1 MSNIDLGFA
10 QQIDTEW
17 KLKNKYF
24 PSKIGGKPVFLDLKN
39 IPQTEDLKCGKCGQR
54 LRFLLQIYAP
64 IETQMDAFH
73 RTLFVFCCHNNHCN
87 QFKVL
92 RSQLPRINPFYSSD
106 PPNYDLDEESYDPK
120 PEHFGHQLC
129 IVCGFVANNKCSKC
143 LKVNYCSKDH
153 QIIDWKEG
161 KHKQICGKT
170 DDFSKLNSINFSVI
184 FPEYEL
190 IIGDNESDN
199 SDCDLENDD
208 NNDSDLERNEIK
220 KYNDLIRKSCPK
232 YQNQNFEEYE
242 ESDSEEQKV
251 FDRFKRLSSGQQVIR
266 YCSYNEE
273 VVAEQEPL
281 WISAKNRPQL
291 PIPNCQYCGGK
302 RRFEFQIM
310 PQLLNK
316 IQKSESSLDWGLLI
330 VYTCAN
336 SCSTHSDV
344 AYKQEFIWKQN
355 IP

>member
-1 MSNIDLGFA
+1 
-10 QQIDTEW
+10 
-17 KLKNKYF
+17 
-24 PSKIGGKPVFLDLKN
+24 
-39 IPQTEDLKCGKCGQR
+39 
-54 LRFLLQIYAP
+54 
-64 IETQMDAFH
+64 
-73 RTLFVFCCHNNHCN
+73 
-87 QFKVL
+87 
-92 RSQLPRINPFYSSD
+92 
-106 PPNYDLDEESYDPK
+106 LDEESYDPK

-143 LKVNYCSKDH
+143 LKINYRSKDH

-161 KHKQICGKT
+161 KHKIICGKT
-170 DDFSKLNSINFSVI
+170 DDFSKLKSINFSLI
-184 FPEYEL
+184 FSKYQL
-190 IIGDNESDN
+190 IIGDNESDI
-199 SDCDLENDD
+199 SDCDQNDD
-208 NNDSDLERNEIK
+208 NNDSDLDRNEIQR
-220 KYNDLIRKSCPK
+220 YNDLIRKSCPK
-232 YQNQNFEEYE
+232 HQNQNFEEYK
-242 ESDSEEQKV
+242 ESDSEEQKI

-281 WISAKNRPQL
+281 WISGKNKPKL
-291 PIPNCQYCGGK
+291 PIPNFQYCDSK

-316 IQKSESSLDWGLLI
+316 IQKPEASLDWGLLI
-330 VYTCAN
+330 VYTCAK